1 MYNNNKKN
9 IMNELVK
16 IRKSTTTG
24 NPVANVISS
33 REIANATG
41 KNHKEVMRD
50 IRSMCMQAEIEI
62 LSAQTCA
69 YSDSSE
75 VLVIES
81 EYNVEFGNEG
91 HTRKSKEYLLNEI
104 AAEVLALGYDAKK
117 RIAILKLVKK
127 MKQVIEQQLSL
138 PLTSTTMT
146 IAEVAKK
153 LNTSS
158 YMINQALRE
167 NKYFKPNYKPFEKW
181 INQEIFVYKSYNPK
195 YYAKQLR
202 VTDKGFSVIQQLLSG
217 NKIISQSQAIN
228 VIQPMPKQFADE
240 SRLIKLEEAN
250 VESGIVIKSLKASN
264 KLLSEALQTFIRY
277 TLLRGSDKADKLPM
291 TVDELKSKIK
301 FFLVELEKMNQM
313 KSIGNL

>member
-104 AAEVLALGYDAKK
+104 AAEVLALGYDVKK

-146 IAEVAKK
+146 IAEVAKTFK
-153 LNTSS
+153 TSS
-158 YMINQALRE
+158 YEINQLLRK
-167 NKYFKPNYKPFEKW
+167 NKYFKPNYKPYEKW
-181 INQEIFVYKSYNPK
+181 INQGLFVYRLYNPK
-195 YYAKQLR
+195 YSAKQLR
-202 VTDKGFSVIQQLLSG
+202 VTGDKGISAIQQLLSP
-217 NKIISQSQAIN
+217 NKQLVQIQSITVNQPVIATPSQN
-228 VIQPMPKQFADE
+228 VINE
-240 SRLIKLEEAN
+240 NRLTNIETALSSMFKYILLCKSGKNNRIEEEN
-250 VESGIVIKSLKASN
+250 YLTV
-264 KLLSEALQTFIRY
+264 
-277 TLLRGSDKADKLPM
+277 LRKFQAE
-291 TVDELKSKIK
+291 TEKI
-301 FFLVELEKMNQM
+301 

>member
-1 MYNNNKKN
+1 
-9 IMNELVK
+9 MNELVK

-41 KNHKEVMRD
+41 KLHKNVMADILNMCKQGSIKIVVAENSATIDTQEVM
-50 IRSMCMQAEIEI
+50 
-62 LSAQTCA
+62 
-69 YSDSSE
+69 
-75 VLVIES
+75 VIEH
-81 EYNVEFGNEG
+81 EREVNQGMGRIRRY
-91 HTRKSKEYLLNEI
+91 KEYLLNEM
-104 AAEVLALGYDAKK
+104 AAEVLALGYDVKR

-127 MKQVIEQQLSL
+127 MRQVIEQQLSL